1 MKKLYN
7 KLIFLFLIFF
17 IIINFMF
24 IKYVEDNYNGESIK
38 NIKKTILLFQEEL
51 KEDEIIII
59 NTIDI
64 DDKTGII
71 IFKKEEGY
79 YRFHDIQ
86 FSSPLKKCLYSVLV
100 TMMLII

>member
-1 MKKLYN
+1 MKSYK
-7 KLIFLFLIFF
+7 
-17 IIINFMF
+17 IIEFYIN
-24 IKYVEDNYNGESIK
+24 N
-38 NIKKTILLFQEEL
+38 Q
-51 KEDEIIII
+51 
-59 NTIDI
+59 